1 MGVSVILEFWGSVG
15 RDGGFGVGG
24 GWVYMYAIYIYIYI
38 FVILSAWFLV
48 LCVLKG
54 CVYVYVYSDLLT
66 S

>member
-1 MGVSVILEFWGSVG
+1 MGDSEWVG
-15 RDGGFGVGG
+15 DGFIC
-24 GWVYMYAIYIYIYI
+24 MQYIYIYI

>member
-1 MGVSVILEFWGSVG
+1 MGDSEWVG
-15 RDGGFGVGG
+15 DGFICMQ
-24 GWVYMYAIYIYIYI
+24 YIYIYIYLLYL
-38 FVILSAWFLV
+38 VPGFLV